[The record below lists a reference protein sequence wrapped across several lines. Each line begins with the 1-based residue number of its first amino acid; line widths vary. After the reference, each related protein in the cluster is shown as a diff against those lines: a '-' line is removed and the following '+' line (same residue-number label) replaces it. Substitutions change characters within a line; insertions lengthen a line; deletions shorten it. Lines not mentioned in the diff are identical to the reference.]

1 MKHNSNIKKFTL
13 TFIGLLLAVNIFA
26 ATHKILVW
34 SGYYS
39 FINEAAG
46 TNILL
51 APLTVQLGDTIHF
64 LPYDPPTMMHTI
76 TSTNIPSGAQS
87 FNQMWQLPA
96 DTFFQYIP
104 TVVGVYNFECTP
116 HVSMN
121 MIGSFTVGSS
131 VGVTELN
138 SNFKFEAY
146 PNPASDKINIK
157 VNKDL
162 INKSFVLYDETGKV
176 ILTNHVNDL
185 ITIIDT
191 DKIFPGIYFIMFD
204 DKRHQVLKIVIE

>member
-1 MKHNSNIKKFTL
+1 MKHYINTKKFTL
-13 TFIGLLLAVNIFA
+13 IFIGLLLAVNIFA
-26 ATHKILVW
+26 TTHKILVW
-34 SGYYS
+34 SGYYI

-46 TNILL
+46 TNILA

-104 TVVGVYNFECTP
+104 AVVGVYNFECTP

-121 MIGSFTVGSS
+121 MIGSFTVSS
-131 VGVTELN
+131 TVGVTELS
-138 SNFKFEAY
+138 SNFKFESY

-162 INKSFVLYDETGKV
+162 INKSFILYDETGKV
-176 ILTNHVNDL
+176 ILTNHVN
-185 ITIIDT
+185 
-191 DKIFPGIYFIMFD
+191 
-204 DKRHQVLKIVIE
+204 

>member
-1 MKHNSNIKKFTL
+1 
-13 TFIGLLLAVNIFA
+13 
-26 ATHKILVW
+26 
-34 SGYYS
+34 
-39 FINEAAG
+39 
-46 TNILL
+46 
-51 APLTVQLGDTIHF
+51 
-64 LPYDPPTMMHTI
+64 
-76 TSTNIPSGAQS
+76 
-87 FNQMWQLPA
+87 
-96 DTFFQYIP
+96 
-104 TVVGVYNFECTP
+104 
-116 HVSMN
+116 

-131 VGVTELN
+131 VGVTELS

-185 ITIIDT
+185 TTTIDT

-204 DKRHQVLKIVIE
+204 DKRNQVLKIVIE